1 MSAEDLGRKK
11 TPAKHNNNAFAVLK
25 KTAVDEAPPS
35 PESGDEAPPAEKN
48 ESPPATTS
56 KPKPKS
62 TPNKQ
67 PKTRPVRTDTPPKDE
82 KSTGEI
88 EPPIDQPSAQENV
101 DEAKERPTE
110 LITLYLPLDLR
121 EAFKRQAKA
130 EKATHPM
137 LAFTAVE
144 AAYPLLE
151 DLLSQHVSGPSK
163 TPQVSLFQRS
173 GRQSRGRTT
182 HTKDYGDLQFRITKT
197 NAAILDGLVDQ
208 FNAPSRNI
216 LLTTSIRHYLDY
228 PITDDE

>member
-1 MSAEDLGRKK
+1 MSTDDLGRKQ
-11 TPAKHNNNAFAVLK
+11 TPAKHNTNAFAMLK
-25 KTAVDEAPPS
+25 KTAVEEAPPTPK
-35 PESGDEAPPAEKN
+35 PEEDAPPAKKN
-48 ESPPATTS
+48 ESSRATT
-56 KPKPKS
+56 PKTVPK
-62 TPNKQ
+62 TTTNTQ
-67 PKTRPVRTDTPPKDE
+67 PKARQERAKTPPQDQQPTE
-82 KSTGEI
+82 EI
-88 EPPIDQPSAQENV
+88 EQPRTQENP

-110 LITLYLPLDLR
+110 LVTLYLPLDLR

-163 TPQVSLFQRS
+163 APQVSLFQRS

-182 HTKDYGDLQFRITKT
+182 HTKDYGDLQFRITRT
-197 NAAILDGLVDQ
+197 NAEILDGLVEQ
-208 FNAPSRNI
+208 FNAPTRNI

-228 PITDDE
+228 PIADDE

>member
-1 MSAEDLGRKK
+1 MSTDDLGRKQ
-11 TPAKHNNNAFAVLK
+11 TPAKHNTNAFAMLK
-25 KTAVDEAPPS
+25 KTAVEDAPPTPK
-35 PESGDEAPPAEKN
+35 PEEDAPPAKKN
-48 ESPPATTS
+48 ESSRATT
-56 KPKPKS
+56 PKTAPK
-62 TPNKQ
+62 TTTNTQ
-67 PKTRPVRTDTPPKDE
+67 PKARQERAKTPPRNQQPTE
-82 KSTGEI
+82 EI
-88 EPPIDQPSAQENV
+88 EQPRTQENP

-110 LITLYLPLDLR
+110 LVTLYLPLDLR

-144 AAYPLLE
+144 AAYPLLG

-163 TPQVSLFQRS
+163 EPQVSLFQRS

-182 HTKDYGDLQFRITKT
+182 HTKDYGDLQFRITRT
-197 NAAILDGLVDQ
+197 NAEILDGLVEQ

-228 PITDDE
+228 PIADDE

>member
-1 MSAEDLGRKK
+1 MSTDDLGRKQ
-11 TPAKHNNNAFAVLK
+11 TPAKHNTNAFAMLK
-25 KTAVDEAPPS
+25 KTAVEEAPPTPK
-35 PESGDEAPPAEKN
+35 PEEDAPPAKKN
-48 ESPPATTS
+48 ESSRATT
-56 KPKPKS
+56 PKTAPK
-62 TPNKQ
+62 TTTNTQ
-67 PKTRPVRTDTPPKDE
+67 PKARQERAKTPPRNQQPTE
-82 KSTGEI
+82 EI
-88 EPPIDQPSAQENV
+88 EQPRTQENP

-110 LITLYLPLDLR
+110 LVTLYLPLDLR

-144 AAYPLLE
+144 AAYPLLG

-163 TPQVSLFQRS
+163 EPQVSLFQRS

-182 HTKDYGDLQFRITKT
+182 HTKDYGDLQFRITRT
-197 NAAILDGLVDQ
+197 NAEILDGLVEQ

-228 PITDDE
+228 PIADDE

>member
-1 MSAEDLGRKK
+1 MSNKDLGRRQ
-11 TPAKHNNNAFAVLK
+11 TPAKHNNNAFAMLQ

-35 PESGDEAPPAEKN
+35 PKTEEETPPAKK
-48 ESPPATTS
+48 SDPTPAPTS
-56 KPKPKS
+56 KSTPKS
-62 TPNKQ
+62 TPK
-67 PKTRPVRTDTPPKDE
+67 TPPKARPEKTNTAPKDE
-82 KSTGEI
+82 HSTGGI
-88 EPPIDQPSAQENV
+88 EQPIEQPPTRGNV
-101 DEAKERPTE
+101 SEAKERPTE
-110 LITLYLPLDLR
+110 LVTLYLPLDLR

-151 DLLSQHVSGPSK
+151 NLLSQHVSGPSK
-163 TPQVSLFQRS
+163 APQVSLFQRS

-182 HTKDYGDLQFRITKT
+182 HTKDYGDLQFRITRT
-197 NAAILDGLVDQ
+197 NAEILDGLVDQ

-228 PITDDE
+228 PIADDE

>member
-1 MSAEDLGRKK
+1 MSTDDLGRKQ
-11 TPAKHNNNAFAVLK
+11 TPAKHNTNAFAMLK
-25 KTAVDEAPPS
+25 KTAVEEAPPTPK
-35 PESGDEAPPAEKN
+35 PEKDAPPAKKN
-48 ESPPATTS
+48 ESSRATT
-56 KPKPKS
+56 PKTVPK
-62 TPNKQ
+62 TTTNTQ
-67 PKTRPVRTDTPPKDE
+67 PKARQERAKTPPQDQQPTE
-82 KSTGEI
+82 EI
-88 EPPIDQPSAQENV
+88 EQPRTQENP

-110 LITLYLPLDLR
+110 LVTLYLPLDLR

-163 TPQVSLFQRS
+163 APQVSLFQRS

-182 HTKDYGDLQFRITKT
+182 HTKDYGDLQFRITRT
-197 NAAILDGLVDQ
+197 NAEILDGLVEQ
-208 FNAPSRNI
+208 FNAPTRNI

-228 PITDDE
+228 PIADDE